1 MARSQTRT
9 CLPAFAQG
17 ACRAAKFVGVVLVA
31 AASGIS
37 AAAETETMSG
47 AAAPASSIRESAR
60 QIPLVVT
67 ADVLVVGDSSG
78 AVAAAATAAR
88 AGATAVLV
96 AHRPYLGGD
105 LCATLRLWREPDQAV
120 TTPLGQR
127 LFEQSPARPMHIKR
141 TLDQELIDAGVPF
154 YFGCYATDVLR
165 DDSGHVAGIVIANR
179 AGRQAI
185 CAKMIIDATARA
197 TVARLAGAK
206 FSPYPGGPA
215 IFRRV
220 VIGGAP
226 QSGDGIQVRPL
237 AGNWFGGDKPHE
249 AFACTLTI
257 PMADGSCPAL
267 AAAEQRARDLT
278 FDPQQLDAAAEL
290 YQVPPDAMQGAAQ
303 ATGDWPGAERVEL
316 GAFRP
321 RGIPRVFVLGGCAAV
336 GRGAAEELLRPDA
349 LISLGARI
357 GRAAADEAKA
367 LPQPGG
373 VQVAGTLPS
382 PESSGDVREVL
393 AGLRPIQRDLPAV
406 SSPHRGVPVLGR
418 YDVIVV
424 GGGTSGA
431 AAGIS
436 AARRGVRT
444 LVLEYQH
451 SLGGVG
457 TLGLIGKYWYGVR
470 TGFTAEVDEGVA
482 RLGAKVKV
490 VGKAEWWRRELRR
503 AGAEVWLGVLG
514 CGAVVD
520 GGRVCGVVG
529 APPQGRGAVLAP
541 VVIDATG
548 NADIAAAA
556 GAACEFIDQSDVSLQ
571 LAGLPARQLGDSY
584 VNTCYMYTDDAD
596 IVDLSHLLVY
606 AKDRFP
612 DAYDLGTLVDTRE
625 RRRIRGDHVLT
636 PIDVHANRA
645 YPDTVCVHASNYDM
659 YGFPVHPLYLL
670 AQPPK
675 AAEVRCYLPY
685 RCLLPQNWEGLL
697 VAGIGLSA
705 DHDVLPIVRMQ
716 PDMQNLGYA
725 AGAAAALAVKTS
737 RPLRGID
744 LKALQKELIDAEI
757 LPTEVL
763 QHTDSFPVTAER
775 LRAAAAGNLE
785 SLETL
790 AVLLSAPDRA
800 LPLLREAYRRAPAE
814 PQRLSYARLLA
825 MWGDKTGLETLAAAV
840 ALAAWDQ
847 GQDIVTSGES
857 GANYSRVD
865 LLILALGRT
874 GDRAAVAP
882 VCAKARRL
890 EPDSGLSHF
899 RAVAIALET
908 IGDPAAAPVLAEL
921 LQKPGMTGHA
931 ITTLPEARQKRGAGE
946 RGQGRT
952 VRLVNPAVRELMLAR
967 ALVRC
972 GDHDGLG
979 ESILRQYER
988 DLQGPLARHAHA
1000 VLHAHRRTPGGP

>member
-1 MARSQTRT
+1 MARSHPRS
-9 CLPAFAQG
+9 CLRVFEQG
-17 ACRAAKFVGVVLVA
+17 ACRAAGIAGLVLVV
-31 AASGIS
+31 AASGIG
-37 AAAETETMSG
+37 AGAETGSVSG
-47 AAAPASSIRESAR
+47 AAVTPIRESAR
-60 QIPLVVT
+60 EIPLVVT
-67 ADVLVVGDSSG
+67 VDVLVVGDSSG

-105 LCATLRLWREPDQAV
+105 LCATLRLWREPDEAI

-141 TLDQELIDAGVPF
+141 TLDQELIDAGVQC
-154 YFGCYATDVLR
+154 YFGCYATDVLQ
-165 DDSGHVAGIVIANR
+165 DGSGHVAGIVIANR

-185 CAKMIIDATARA
+185 CAKVVIDATDRA

-206 FSPYPGGPA
+206 FSPYPSGPA
-215 IFRRV
+215 AFRRV

-226 QSGDGIQVRPL
+226 HSGDGVQVRPL
-237 AGNWFGGDKPHE
+237 PGNWFGGDKPNE
-249 AFACTLTI
+249 AFECTLTI
-257 PMADGSCPAL
+257 PMADGSYAAL

-290 YQVPPDAMQGAAQ
+290 YQIPPDTIEGETQAA
-303 ATGDWPGAERVEL
+303 GDRPEAERVEL

-321 RGIPRVFVLGGCAAV
+321 RGIPRVFVLGGCAAIS
-336 GRGAAEELLRPDA
+336 RRAAEELQRPNA
-349 LISLGARI
+349 LITLGARI
-357 GRAAADEAKA
+357 GRAAADEAKQ
-367 LPQPGG
+367 LPRPGG
-373 VQVAGTLPS
+373 VQVAGIS
-382 PESSGDVREVL
+382 SVESSGDVREVL
-393 AGLRPIQRDLPAV
+393 TGLRPIQQGWPTV
-406 SSPHRGVPVLGR
+406 SSPQRGVPVLGR

-436 AARRGVRT
+436 AARRGART
-444 LVLEYQH
+444 LVVEYQH

-470 TGFTAEVDEGVA
+470 TGFTAEVDQGVD

-490 VGKAEWWRRELRR
+490 VGKAEWWRQELRR
-503 AGAEVWLGVLG
+503 AGAEVWFGVLG

-520 GGRVCGVVG
+520 GGRVCGAVV
-529 APPQGRGAVLAP
+529 ATPRGRGTVLAP

-571 LAGLPARQLGDSY
+571 LAGLPARKLGDSY

-612 DAYDLGTLVDTRE
+612 EAYDLGTLVDTRE
-625 RRRIRGDHVLT
+625 RRRIRGDYVLT
-636 PIDVHANRA
+636 PIDVHAGHT
-645 YPDTVCVHASNYDM
+645 YPDTVCVHSSNYDM

-670 AQPPK
+670 TEPPK
-675 AAEVRCYLPY
+675 AKEVRCYLPY
-685 RCLLPQNWEGLL
+685 RCLLPRGWEGLL

-705 DHDVLPIVRMQ
+705 DHDVLPIIRMQ

-725 AGAAAALAVKTS
+725 AGAAAALAIKTS

-744 LKALQKELIDAEI
+744 LKALQKELIDAGI
-757 LPTEVL
+757 LPAEVL
-763 QHTDSFPVTAER
+763 EHTDSFPVTAER
-775 LRAAAAGNLE
+775 LRTAAAGDLE

-790 AVLLSAPDRA
+790 AVLLSAPEGA
-800 LPLLREAYRRAPAE
+800 LSLLREGYRRAPAE
-814 PQRLSYARLLA
+814 PQRLSCARLLA
-825 MWGDKTGLETLAAAV
+825 MLGDKTGLETLAAAV
-840 ALAAWDQ
+840 ARAAWDK

-857 GANYSRVD
+857 GANYSRLD

-874 GDRAAVAP
+874 GDHAAVAP
-882 VCAKARRL
+882 VCAKARLL

-899 RAVAIALET
+899 RAVAVALET
-908 IGDPAAAPVLAEL
+908 IGDPTAAPVLAEL
-921 LQKPGMTGHA
+921 LRKPGMTGHA
-931 ITTLPEARQKRGAGE
+931 ITTLSEARKKRGEGE

-952 VRLVNPAVRELMLAR
+952 VRLVNPAMRELILAR
-967 ALVRC
+967 ALYRC
-972 GDHDGLG
+972 GDHEGLG
-979 ESILRQYER
+979 ERILREYEH
-988 DLQGPLARHAHA
+988 DLQGPLARHAQA
-1000 VLHAHRRTPGGP
+1000 VRQAHRRTPGGP